1 MKLGVNID
9 HVATLRQARLA
20 KDPDLI
26 RAAVMAEM
34 AGANGITI
42 HLREDRRHI
51 QDEDVRTLRK
61 IVRTRLNLEMA
72 TAPEIVDIALEVQ
85 PDMVTLVPEKREE
98 LTTEGG
104 LDILDAN
111 VRKKTDLAIK
121 RLHNRGIQV
130 SLFID
135 PKVEAMKVAKQLN
148 AEYVEIHTGSYSEA
162 KTNEEKKVELSKVIE
177 SVKSAKVLNLKVNAG
192 HGLDYANV
200 SEIAKISEIEELN
213 IGHSIIGRSV
223 FVGLDNAVKEMK
235 ELMEN
240 ARNNS

>member
-1 MKLGVNID
+1 MKLGINID

-20 KDPDLI
+20 KDPDVV
-26 RAAVMAEM
+26 RAAVLAEM

-51 QDEDVRTLRK
+51 QDEDVRILRK

-104 LDILDAN
+104 LDILDTI

-135 PKVEAMKVAKQLN
+135 PKIEAMKVAKQLN
-148 AEYVEIHTGSYSEA
+148 AEYVEIHTGAYSEA
-162 KTNEEKKVELSKVIE
+162 KTAETKKIELNKVIE

-200 SEIAKISEIEELN
+200 TEIAKITEIEELN
-213 IGHSIIGRSV
+213 IGHSIIGRAV
-223 FVGLDNAVKEMK
+223 FVGLEKAVKEMK
-235 ELMEN
+235 ELIN
-240 ARNNS
+240 DARNNS